1 MKKFSYKD
9 KPIKVY
15 GIPFFEK
22 HKKFQRLPD
31 DLLEILQNKLPYFPR
46 VGRRCP
52 GARLCFRTNS
62 QNFKIE
68 IEMET
73 LTKDIGMSLFACQSA
88 HVLIGD
94 RKTARFLGLVAP
106 TGYDNLV
113 FEKSFSKSSEMEDIT
128 VFLPTADVI
137 KNVEISIDDNAKI
150 EAPTP
155 YKYSTPVVFYGSSIT
170 EGASCQRPTNTYSAA
185 LSNRLDFD
193 YYNIGFS
200 GGAKGTVEVADFI
213 NSLDKSVFVLDYDHN
228 APSVEHLE
236 ATHEAFFKRIREK
249 NPDLPIIMMTSPDF
263 DYAPDKAAR
272 RDVVRRTYEN
282 AKNNGD
288 NNVYFVDGETFFGD
302 KDRHACTSDTCHP
315 NDLGAYRM
323 TEVIE
328 PIMKMALEST
338 KQN

>member
-1 MKKFSYKD
+1 MRKFNYKD
-9 KPIKVY
+9 KPIKIF
-15 GIPFFEK
+15 GIPFFEE
-22 HKKFQRLPD
+22 HQKFQRLPD
-31 DLLEILQNKLPYFPR
+31 DLLEVLQDKLPYFPR

-62 QNFKIE
+62 ENIKIE

-73 LTKDIGMSLFACQSA
+73 LTPDIGMSLFACQSA

-106 TGYDNLV
+106 ESYKNLT
-113 FEKSFSKSSEMEDIT
+113 FEKTFTKGNDTEDIT
-128 VFLPTADVI
+128 VFLPMGDVI
-137 KNVEISIDDNAKI
+137 KNVEISIDDNAVI

-155 YKYSTPVVFYGSSIT
+155 YKYSKPVVFYGSSIT

-200 GGAKGTVEVADFI
+200 GGAKGTLEVADFI
-213 NSLDKSVFVLDYDHN
+213 NKLDKSVFVLDYDHN
-228 APSVEHLE
+228 APTVEHLQ
-236 ATHEAFFKRIREK
+236 ATHEPFFKRIREN

-263 DYAPDKAAR
+263 DYAADKAAR
-272 RDVVRRTYEN
+272 RDVVRKTYES

-288 NNVYFVDGETFFGD
+288 NNVYFIDGETFFGK